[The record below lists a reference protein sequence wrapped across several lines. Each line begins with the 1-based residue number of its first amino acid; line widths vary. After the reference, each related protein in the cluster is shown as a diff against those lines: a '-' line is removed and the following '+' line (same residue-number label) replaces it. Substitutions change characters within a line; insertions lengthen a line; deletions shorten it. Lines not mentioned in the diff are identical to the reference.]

1 MIVAAMVAAY
11 LALAPSGRIPLTD
24 RSRMSLR
31 ENLVAGTIVTALL
44 YFITRHEIR
53 THR

>member
-11 LALAPSGRIPLTD
+11 LALAPSGKIPITD

-31 ENLVAGTIVTALL
+31 ENLVAGATVTALL
-44 YFITRHEIR
+44 YFITKHGILTRR
-53 THR
+53 